1 MAEAQDRAHIDR
13 VLRTL
18 ATASR
23 SLRLYPAASPIPRQ
37 SVGAVESALAEV
49 FAEEAATLTLAV
61 ARDGFECE
69 GLPVAVNVPGGE
81 ELAAEFRVRGVS
93 ELHFENGAQS
103 DDILKM
109 ILLLAKPAEEV
120 RTAGGFAAGLAAEGV
135 QHIGVSEILLTV
147 IDAASETDILGDGSG
162 GSGGFS
168 GGEEDELV
176 DDPAKLTTWLSQAA
190 GGDRSGLQAGLV
202 SLVQTVGPEGTG
214 GLASAFAQAFAAQTT
229 DTRDTLL
236 GLAMEPG
243 PFRNLMGEMFRHQ
256 SAGEIAS
263 SMLAGS
269 FGRNMLSLSAALAS
283 LPLDRIDEAVRAQ
296 IQAMLPE
303 SGHTGAEARFLDH
316 MIEIRKRTEPE
327 PSLAA
332 SDQTYLAVAEAAA
345 IRETDLA
352 KARHAVE
359 ASGDALDAAG
369 VRTMLA
375 LLDQQTEPAQLQESA
390 TGLANLAAHLVASQ
404 QVPLADYVI
413 AELVARADKI
423 SLGGLLSPLHAP
435 EALGSLLD
443 AAIANPSLIEPVGRI
458 LRSLDEGIEVP
469 LVDQAIARKAEG
481 LALAEQL
488 IGKRMIEPLHNAALR
503 AEWHQLRPITAR
515 LASEGDSR
523 SMATAEALMRRP
535 DTQSRQEIVTGLAE
549 SGGPIAH
556 KLLAELVRDSSNEVA
571 IAAARALAKSR
582 QPGSGD
588 AIAARISQLDL
599 DNADFDLGRELIV
612 ALSRTPDRSADE
624 LLGKLAA
631 RRSLMKRGRF
641 NDVQQIVAA
650 ALKAR
655 AQGAVTQ

>member
-1 MAEAQDRAHIDR
+1 VAEGQDRAHIDR

-37 SVGAVESALAEV
+37 SVGAVESALREV
-49 FAEEAATLTLAV
+49 FAEGAETLTLVV
-61 ARDGFECE
+61 ARDGFECA
-69 GLPVAVNVPGGE
+69 GLPVAVNVPGGD

-120 RTAGGFAAGLAAEGV
+120 RTGGGFAAGLAAEGV
-135 QHIGVSEILLTV
+135 QHIGVSEIVLTV
-147 IDAASETDILGDGSG
+147 IDAASESDILGEGTG
-162 GSGGFS
+162 GSGGF
-168 GGEEDELV
+168 GGDENELV
-176 DDPAKLTTWLSQAA
+176 DDPAKLSTWLSQAA
-190 GGDRSGLQAGLV
+190 GGDRSDLQAGLV

-214 GLASAFAQAFAAQTT
+214 SLASAFAKAFAAQTT

-296 IQAMLPE
+296 IQAMLPD

-316 MIEIRKRTEPE
+316 MIEVRKRTEPE

-345 IRETDLA
+345 IREADLA

-390 TGLANLAAHLVASQ
+390 AGLANLAAHLVASQ
-404 QVPLADYVI
+404 QVLLADYVI
-413 AELVARADKI
+413 AELVARADRF
-423 SLGGLLSPLHAP
+423 SLGGLLSALHAP

-443 AAIANPSLIEPVGRI
+443 AAIANPALIEPVGRI

-469 LVDQAIARKAEG
+469 LVSQAIVRKAEG
-481 LALAEQL
+481 LALAEKL
-488 IGKRMIEPLHNAALR
+488 LGKRMIDPLNNAALH
-503 AEWHQLRPITAR
+503 AEWYQLRPIVSR
-515 LASEGDSR
+515 LAVEGDSR

-535 DTQSRQEIVTGLAE
+535 DAQSRQEIVAGLAE
-549 SGGPIAH
+549 TGGPLAH

-571 IAAARALAKSR
+571 VAAARALAKSR

-599 DNADFDLGRELIV
+599 DNADFELGRELIV

-631 RRSLMKRGRF
+631 RRLLIKRGHF

-655 AQGAVTQ
+655 SQGAVGQ